1 MTKTPKT
8 TAEIDAI
15 DTRDFATWMRL
26 LISEKGTEP
35 TSPVPAFESAG
46 HIGLS
51 YDHLI
56 EFAAKNATADQQSA
70 IRKNLVMLDVNN
82 ADVFDY
88 LNHLMNGMIKALGLS
103 AHGDFVPTKYG
114 AAL

>member
-15 DTRDFATWMRL
+15 DTHDFATWMRL
-26 LISEKGTEP
+26 LISEKGIEP
-35 TSPVPAFESAG
+35 DAPVAAFENAG

-51 YDHLI
+51 YDHLV
-56 EFAAKNATADQQSA
+56 EFAAKNATAVQQGA
-70 IRKNLVMLDVNN
+70 IRKNLALLDVNN
-82 ADVFDY
+82 ADIFDY

-103 AHGDFVPTKYG
+103 DHGDFVQTKYG
-114 AAL
+114 SVL